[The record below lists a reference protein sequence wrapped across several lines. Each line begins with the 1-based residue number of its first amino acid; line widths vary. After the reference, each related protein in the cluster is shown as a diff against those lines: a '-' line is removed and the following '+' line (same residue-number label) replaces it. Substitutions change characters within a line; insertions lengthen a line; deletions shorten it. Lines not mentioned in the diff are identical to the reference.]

1 MCCRGSPSRS
11 RRFLK
16 VEGWKVEETSSRF
29 ILIFGMLFAF
39 QSNSEVMQPAT
50 CFHNH
55 IPKFGTTETD
65 DVVNNPIPLD
75 IADNMFDTDANG

>member
-1 MCCRGSPSRS
+1 M
-11 RRFLK
+11 FN
-16 VEGWKVEETSSRF
+16 
-29 ILIFGMLFAF
+29 LIFGIIFAF
-39 QSNSEVMQPAT
+39 QSHSEVVQPAT
-50 CFHNH
+50 RFHDR